1 MFLFR
6 LLFVAIGL
14 SDIGSGENRITPLVS
29 KSRVIIVPGPTPAR
43 ARALSPREMSSS
55 ALVFGTG
62 AVSGAA
68 PAALR
73 PGTRSARTATGAG
86 ALRAP
91 PRIRVPS
98 RSGSNAVPRAAPESS
113 ASEPPPPW
121 SALSVP
127 VYSLATA
134 APPGA
139 AAGDS
144 ASRASMNITTYCCP
158 VTIAPS
164 RRFAVALYTHT
175 ATARNALAT
184 GRGVLQILR
193 QQHKSLVPLL
203 GKQSAHDVDKLEAVQ
218 KQGFGIV
225 NRHGAPTLAD
235 AYGVVALKIVS
246 VETAG
251 DHHLAL
257 CEVVAHETLRG
268 EGEPL
273 YTGDLPK
280 T

>member
-1 MFLFR
+1 
-6 LLFVAIGL
+6 
-14 SDIGSGENRITPLVS
+14 
-29 KSRVIIVPGPTPAR
+29 
-43 ARALSPREMSSS
+43 MSSS
-55 ALVFGTG
+55 SLAFGAG
-62 AVSGAA
+62 AGVGAA
-68 PAALR
+68 LAARR
-73 PGTRSARTATGAG
+73 PGTRPARTATGAG
-86 ALRAP
+86 ARRAH
-91 PRIRVPS
+91 PRNRVPS
-98 RSGSNAVPRAAPESS
+98 GAGSSAAPRAAPESS
-113 ASEPPPPW
+113 APEPPPPW

-127 VYSLATA
+127 VYSLATVPA
-134 APPGA
+134 TGA
-139 AAGDS
+139 TAGDS
-144 ASRASMNITTYCCP
+144 APRASMNITTYCCP

-257 CEVVAHETLRG
+257 CEVVAHETLAG

-273 YTGDLPK
+273 YTADLPK
-280 T
+280 P

>member
-1 MFLFR
+1 MSPRSSSQLF
-6 LLFVAIGL
+6 
-14 SDIGSGENRITPLVS
+14 
-29 KSRVIIVPGPTPAR
+29 PAR
-43 ARALSPREMSSS
+43 AAR
-55 ALVFGTG
+55 FGAGTDPDAFRFCVATGLINNCCVRLITVGLGSTG
-62 AVSGAA
+62 A
-68 PAALR
+68 
-73 PGTRSARTATGAG
+73 
-86 ALRAP
+86 
-91 PRIRVPS
+91 
-98 RSGSNAVPRAAPESS
+98 SS
-113 ASEPPPPW
+113 ASEAPPPW

-257 CEVVAHETLRG
+257 CEVVAHETLAG

-273 YTGDLPK
+273 YTADLPK
-280 T
+280 P